1 VNEWLLSAVVLVGA
15 MLPCLGVA
23 AFRSMG
29 DAVVALNVTGV
40 LTTAA
45 LLLIA
50 EGFHQQAFAD
60 LALVMAIITFVGSLA
75 FLHFMESEM

>member
-23 AFRSMG
+23 ALRSMG